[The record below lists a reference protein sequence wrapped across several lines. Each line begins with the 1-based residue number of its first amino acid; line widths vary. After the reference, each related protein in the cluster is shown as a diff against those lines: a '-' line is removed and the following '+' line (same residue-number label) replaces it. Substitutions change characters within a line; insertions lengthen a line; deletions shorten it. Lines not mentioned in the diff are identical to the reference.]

1 MSKDSPTRVAQR
13 EALAPL
19 IASAE
24 GILFSE
30 ALAAEGAVMFP
41 KANWALRG
49 SCRSDGAA
57 IKSGRS
63 RNWLKTVN
71 PDSVR
76 TRPPAARLRNF
87 PGGPQRV
94 RAGRRRAGYNVMSS
108 PRSRFTRAINSSS
121 L

>member
-1 MSKDSPTRVAQR
+1 MISKGYPARFAQR

-57 IKSGRS
+57 SI
-63 RNWLKTVN
+63 
-71 PDSVR
+71 
-76 TRPPAARLRNF
+76 
-87 PGGPQRV
+87 
-94 RAGRRRAGYNVMSS
+94 RAGEAAIG
-108 PRSRFTRAINSSS
+108 SRP
-121 L
+121 

>member
-1 MSKDSPTRVAQR
+1 MYRHGDLILIPSDQEPPATARPTRSLVLAEGEETGHKHVLTGDVIGWSVFAKISKGPPTRVAQR

-57 IKSGRS
+57 SI
-63 RNWLKTVN
+63 
-71 PDSVR
+71 
-76 TRPPAARLRNF
+76 
-87 PGGPQRV
+87 
-94 RAGRRRAGYNVMSS
+94 RAGEAAIG
-108 PRSRFTRAINSSS
+108 SRP
-121 L
+121 